1 LLATPPVD
9 HSDLNARATGR
20 DAWPNGTAQMGRC
33 TQDKPARQENAEGMT
48 DTSARST
55 SLATRPVT
63 PRQLDWLRAEL
74 ADWTSQG
81 IISDEQATR
90 ISTRVSSRYPAEQ
103 HTRTSI
109 GRVFLYLGA
118 GFVGVGLI
126 WLVAAN
132 LDQLS
137 PVTRFAAI
145 AALWLAFLVG
155 GELLA
160 SRHASAPLVGAVRL
174 LAALGAGAV
183 VFQAAQS
190 LQVPAYEPRLVGLW
204 AAGALV
210 HAYLTRAYMPFVVG
224 VVTGVAWWFMQPMW
238 DSQDGLTVVVLMG
251 AASVLAAALAV
262 LHDRWIDA
270 FAWTWRTV
278 AGGMAL
284 LAMFVAAVPDIGGD
298 GIDWSGWL
306 LGALGVAAV
315 AAVAAALTRPGTRIL
330 EPLGAA
336 VVLVAA
342 TLLGLWTT
350 GTDTSD
356 IDAGDWAHAAVSVL
370 AYVVLAVALVA
381 LGTVRDH
388 PPLTWMAM
396 VGLVVFTTFQS
407 FAVFAPIVTG
417 AWLFVVLGTVFLGT
431 GFLFDRA
438 RRELASAL
446 DSDPADDSASPKGTD
461 R

>member
-1 LLATPPVD
+1 M
-9 HSDLNARATGR
+9 SN
-20 DAWPNGTAQMGRC
+20 
-33 TQDKPARQENAEGMT
+33 
-48 DTSARST
+48 TSAPASSSAT
-55 SLATRPVT
+55 SLATRPVP
-63 PRQLDWLRAEL
+63 PRQLDWLRTEL
-74 ADWTSQG
+74 TDWTSQG
-81 IISDEQATR
+81 IISEDQAAR
-90 ISTRVSSRYPAEQ
+90 ISSRVSARYPAER

-155 GELLA
+155 GEVLA
-160 SRHASAPLVGAVRL
+160 ARGASAPLVGAVRL

-204 AAGALV
+204 SAGAFV

-224 VVTGVAWWFMQPMW
+224 VLTGVTWWFMQPMW
-238 DSQDGLTVVVLMG
+238 DSQNGLTVVMLMG
-251 AASVLAAALAV
+251 AASVLAAGLAV
-262 LHDRWIDA
+262 LHDRRIDA

-298 GIDWSGWL
+298 GIDWSTWL
-306 LGALGVAAV
+306 VVALVVAGL
-315 AAVAAALTRPGTRIL
+315 AATAAALTRPGLRVL
-330 EPLGAA
+330 EPLGAV

-350 GTDTSD
+350 GTDPSD
-356 IDAGDWAHAAVSVL
+356 VDAGDWAHAAVSVL

-446 DSDPADDSASPKGTD
+446 DSDSNAGPGSAPGSDSSSPKGTD

>member
-1 LLATPPVD
+1 M
-9 HSDLNARATGR
+9 S
-20 DAWPNGTAQMGRC
+20 
-33 TQDKPARQENAEGMT
+33 
-48 DTSARST
+48 DTSAQGS
-55 SLATRPVT
+55 SSALAPAPDDAPRHVT
-63 PRQLDWLRAEL
+63 PRQLGWLRAEL
-74 ADWTSQG
+74 ADWTAQG
-81 IISDEQATR
+81 IISEDQAARISTR
-90 ISTRVSSRYPAEQ
+90 ISTRYPLERHA
-103 HTRTSI
+103 RTSV
-109 GRVFLYLGA
+109 GRIFLYLGA

-137 PVTRFAAI
+137 PGTRFATV

-155 GELLA
+155 GEVLA
-160 SRHASAPLVGAVRL
+160 SRRASAPLVGAVRL

-204 AAGALV
+204 SAGALL
-210 HAYLTRAYMPFVVG
+210 HAYLARAYLPFLVG
-224 VVTGVAWWFMQPMW
+224 VLTGVAWWFMQPMW
-238 DSQDGLTVVVLMG
+238 DSQDGLTVVMLMG

-262 LHDRWIDA
+262 LHDRRIDA

-284 LAMFVAAVPDIGGD
+284 LAMFVAAVPDIGSD
-298 GIDWSGWL
+298 GIVWSAWL
-306 LGALGVAAV
+306 VGALVVAG
-315 AAVAAALTRPGTRIL
+315 AAAAATVLTRPGLRVL

-438 RRELASAL
+438 RRELASVL
-446 DSDPADDSASPKGTD
+446 DSDNTPEPGTDPTTAKGTD

>member
-1 LLATPPVD
+1 MSTPG
-9 HSDLNARATGR
+9 S
-20 DAWPNGTAQMGRC
+20 
-33 TQDKPARQENAEGMT
+33 
-48 DTSARST
+48 

-63 PRQLDWLRAEL
+63 PRQLDWLRTEI

-81 IISDEQATR
+81 IITEDQAGR
-90 ISTRVSSRYPAEQ
+90 ISTRLSARYPAE
-103 HTRTSI
+103 HHARTSI
-109 GRVFLYLGA
+109 GRVFLHLGA

-137 PVTRFAAI
+137 PVTRFAAV

-155 GELLA
+155 GEVLA

-210 HAYLTRAYMPFVVG
+210 HAYLTRAYLPFLVG
-224 VVTGVAWWFMQPMW
+224 VLAGVVWWFMQPMW
-238 DSQDGLTVVVLMG
+238 DSSNGLTVVLLMG
-251 AASVLAAALAV
+251 AASVLAAGLAV
-262 LHDRWIDA
+262 LHDGRIDA

-284 LAMFVAAVPDIGGD
+284 LAVFVAAVPDIGGD
-298 GIDWSGWL
+298 GIVWSAWL
-306 LGALGVAAV
+306 VGALVSAGVVAA
-315 AAVAAALTRPGTRIL
+315 AAALTRPGPTAL
-330 EPLGAA
+330 EPLGAV
-336 VVLVAA
+336 VVLVVA

-350 GTDTSD
+350 GTDATD
-356 IDAGDWAHAAVSVL
+356 VDAGDWAHAAVSVL
-370 AYVVLAVALVA
+370 AYVALAVALVA

-396 VGLVVFTTFQS
+396 TGLVVFTTFQS

-446 DSDPADDSASPKGTD
+446 DPDAGPSPESGPDLPKGTD